1 MSDFINMLN
10 VRKENQQG
18 SIPSSCHYGV
28 VPISRQ
34 RTPLTRT
41 WSKTTGFSG
50 QLAVDS
56 AVSAPAPGLT
66 STNLSY

>member
-1 MSDFINMLN
+1 MVN
-10 VRKENQQG
+10 VRREDQQG
-18 SIPSSCHYGV
+18 SIPSSCRSDV
-28 VPISRQ
+28 VPISSQ

-41 WSKTTGFSG
+41 CSKTTGFSG

-66 STNLSY
+66 SANLSY